1 MENGFIYTCIYINK
15 MNKQK
20 TKTNQNKKQKQIHK
34 KQQQQNS
41 HIDNALELLYYKPIT
56 VLQPFT
62 TVIYNL

>member
-20 TKTNQNKKQKQIHK
+20 TKTNQNKKQ
-34 KQQQQNS
+34 QQQIS